1 MLCGGSG
8 HTTNTR
14 EGEMR
19 GVDSIEKLTE
29 IPIQSS
35 RVQQEQN
42 SMHTRQRQL
51 CKRRLR
57 CYATSYSD
65 DACIQ

>member
-19 GVDSIEKLTE
+19 GVGSIEKLTG

-35 RVQQEQN
+35 RVEQEQN
-42 SMHTRQRQL
+42 RSRTRCTLGIGNCAREG
-51 CKRRLR
+51 
-57 CYATSYSD
+57 
-65 DACIQ
+65 